1 MEKRYNKITMNRV
14 TGDSLDFDDC
24 EEMFQEGY
32 SDNEISNE
40 LGINEDYVRK
50 LREEFQRDY

>member
-1 MEKRYNKITMNRV
+1 MEKRYDKLTNDRSYDN
-14 TGDSLDFDDC
+14 LDFDDC